1 MGKKLTRPFVTVKF
15 AQTLDGYIATV
26 TGDSKWISSPESRR
40 FAHRLRAQHDAILIG
55 INTVLKD
62 DPRLDV
68 RLVKGKNPL
77 KVILDRKL
85 RTPPTAKV
93 VKLWPAMTIIAVT
106 KQASRRRIRQ
116 FEKMG
121 VKILL
126 LPANKNGLVD

>member
-1 MGKKLTRPFVTVKF
+1 MGKKLTRPSVAVKF

-40 FAHRLRAQHDAILIG
+40 FAHRLRAQHDAVLVG

-77 KVILDRKL
+77 KVILDGKL
-85 RTPPTAKV
+85 RTPLSAKV
-93 VKLWPAMTIIAVT
+93 VKLRPAKTIIVAT
-106 KQASRRRIRQ
+106 TRASRRKIRQ
-116 FEKMG
+116 FEKQG
-121 VKILL
+121 V
-126 LPANKNGLVD
+126 